1 MGKVRKSSARRV
13 KWEGKWQLGVSF
25 NELEKV
31 KGRKVIFN
39 VEEESLSVKG
49 GFIMCFLLPLLY
61 FFIHYS
67 IILSAGA
74 TGSPRTFHHV
84 SPAISR
90 KSLWNLSPPPPH
102 KSRARPLRSQCTL
115 VSWLMDGQVVPCDA
129 GCQALDSSSAQL
141 SPFCLQTLMI
151 HTYLLLCIREN
162 ALHPRQL
169 LQYAH
174 FLHTLTLTACS
185 ACQLSMF

>member
-1 MGKVRKSSARRV
+1 MTTDTKNRLEEALVGKVRKSSARRV

-90 KSLWNLSPPPPH
+90 KSLRNLSPPPLTSPEPGP
-102 KSRARPLRSQCTL
+102 SDP
-115 VSWLMDGQVVPCDA
+115 
-129 GCQALDSSSAQL
+129 SAP
-141 SPFCLQTLMI
+141 SC
-151 HTYLLLCIREN
+151 RG
-162 ALHPRQL
+162 
-169 LQYAH
+169 
-174 FLHTLTLTACS
+174 
-185 ACQLSMF
+185 